1 MADLQTAV
9 GNGVKLVGETLV
21 PGASELIEGHVR
33 SGIGHFLVGGVLVAV
48 LAPSFPLLAGL
59 AGIGVRLNSYSQ
71 SVSGRNLIEAVR
83 GEEQSA
89 QAVRASE
96 QSAEPVQPARG
107 RPSSSS

>member
-9 GNGVKLVGETLV
+9 GNGVKLVGETLL
-21 PGASELIEGHVR
+21 PGASELIEGNVG

-59 AGIGVRLNSYSQ
+59 AGIGVRLNSYAQ
-71 SVSGRNLIEAVR
+71 SVSGRNLV
-83 GEEQSA
+83 
-89 QAVRASE
+89 QAVWTGA
-96 QSAEPVQPARG
+96 QSAEAVHPARG

>member
-1 MADLQTAV
+1 MADLQTAA

-21 PGASELIEGHVR
+21 PGASELIEGNVR

-59 AGIGVRLNSYSQ
+59 AGIGVRLNSYAQ
-71 SVSGRNLIEAVR
+71 SVSGRNLI
-83 GEEQSA
+83 
-89 QAVRASE
+89 QAFWAGE
-96 QSAEPVQPARG
+96 QSAEAVHPAQSAEAVHPARG